1 MKILVSQGVPSI
13 AHKEDEYVT
22 AFYEPKCTSK
32 CIKKKHVNLFIFT
45 RLLIFWGL
53 YWDGLVYYNWALAL
67 VDILRFVVA

>member
-1 MKILVSQGVPSI
+1 MNL
-13 AHKEDEYVT
+13 
-22 AFYEPKCTSK
+22 KCTSK

-53 YWDGLVYYNWALAL
+53 YWDGLVYYNWALEL